1 MNHTTVKHNDYVV
14 GIDLGGTKIRAG
26 IATLDGLIVAD
37 MKVATNPDGFGL
49 IEQLV
54 GLVKNLCQSSGV
66 PLNRVLATAIGGA
79 GVPNG
84 NGSFHLAPNLT
95 GIDDAPFTQA
105 LAQQLGHPV
114 ILENDVNVAA
124 IGELHYG
131 VGLGVTDFVYISVG
145 TGIGMGIVAN
155 GQLVRGSSGQ
165 AGEVGFLPFGTDPF
179 EPAHHVRGPLEEMLA
194 GDALAA
200 RYTAATGEQLPATQI
215 FTRATAGDPQAIA
228 AIDEEAHW
236 LAITVIAV
244 KAILDPQVFV
254 LGGGI
259 GSRKELLPGIRTWLQ
274 KLGAHEIDIR
284 SSELGHRA
292 PVAGAVRLALNAVVS
307 ATEGQQR

>member
-1 MNHTTVKHNDYVV
+1 
-14 GIDLGGTKIRAG
+14 
-26 IATLDGLIVAD
+26 
-37 MKVATNPDGFGL
+37 
-49 IEQLV
+49 
-54 GLVKNLCQSSGV
+54 
-66 PLNRVLATAIGGA
+66 
-79 GVPNG
+79 
-84 NGSFHLAPNLT
+84 
-95 GIDDAPFTQA
+95 
-105 LAQQLGHPV
+105 
-114 ILENDVNVAA
+114 
-124 IGELHYG
+124 
-131 VGLGVTDFVYISVG
+131 
-145 TGIGMGIVAN
+145 
-155 GQLVRGSSGQ
+155 
-165 AGEVGFLPFGTDPF
+165 
-179 EPAHHVRGPLEEMLA
+179 MLA